1 MKRHCRDIKKVIWIK
16 WRLLTFTKG
25 VTRRSHSLKKHHSNQ
40 MDLKKHQSHLN
51 IYIDNLSEEEQ
62 KSKKNDGKK
71 TATKSEKKLKCLTV
85 EKSTKVT
92 SIY

>member
-1 MKRHCRDIKKVIWIK
+1 MEIINLHKRCNKKFPQPK
-16 WRLLTFTKG
+16 KAPFKSDG
-25 VTRRSHSLKKHHSNQ
+25 PKEAPKSLE
-40 MDLKKHQSHLN
+40 
-51 IYIDNLSEEEQ
+51 YTDNLSEEEQ